1 MNSKTLV
8 IHPEKCNGCRDCET
22 ACASRSAEKGF
33 SGRSCIRVVNESP
46 DDTFF
51 LPMTCQQCEDPPC
64 LAACPN
70 EAIFR
75 DDAFDRVM
83 INHHKCVGCG
93 MCVSA
98 CPFGAMRLDEERG
111 KSYKCDL
118 CGGDPECVR
127 ACREGALEYSGFFRL
142 NKPQI
147 INSAAKLIGATRLMV
162 L

>member
-8 IHPEKCNGCRDCET
+8 VHPEKCNGCKDCET
-22 ACASRSAEKGF
+22 ACASRSVQGGL

-46 DDTFF
+46 DDSFF

-75 DDAFDRVM
+75 EGALDRVM
-83 INHHKCVGCG
+83 INHHRCVGCG

-118 CGGDPECVR
+118 CGGNPECVR
-127 ACREGALEYSGFFRL
+127 VCREGALEYSDPFRL
-142 NKPQI
+142 NKPQM

-162 L
+162 F